1 MSKVLERLQSLPI
14 FLDFSDKDW
23 RGLDLL
29 WDIRQVAEDEILW
42 LQGEL
47 ASEMAFLLDGV
58 LCVQINGQSLAT
70 VPKNELVGELAVF
83 TQDVRSATISAEIES
98 ELLIVSAENFE
109 IMRDSHPKAYDCLL
123 DISLTRLAI
132 RTHSMNRK
140 ITQISQGT
148 DLAPERHEANVF
160 SQIWKKITGLENK
173 RPPSAIEAVKKLPK
187 IKKAHPIDIKTIVSM
202 MTPKLIPKGT
212 PVVLEGEIGNT
223 CHLLVEGCVE
233 VYRNVR
239 GGKAQLLAL
248 LYPGALLGTGALLL
262 KERRNASCVASKN
275 TDVWVYEMDRKSFH
289 GLQGSAG
296 RLWREALLHS
306 LAFQL
311 RVADETMVKLEQG
324 ERPVSTDYDQV
335 RKSLT
340 GFQG

>member
-29 WDIRQVAEDEILW
+29 WDIRHVAEDEILW
-42 LQGEL
+42 LQGDL
-47 ASEMAFLLDGV
+47 ASELAFLLDGA
-58 LCVQINGQSLAT
+58 LSVQINGQSLAT

-83 TQDVRSATISAEIES
+83 TQDVRSASISAETDC
-98 ELLIVSAENFE
+98 ELLILSSENFE
-109 IMRDSHPKAYDCLL
+109 IMRDSHPKVYDCLL
-123 DISLTRLAI
+123 DVSLTRLAI
-132 RTHSMNRK
+132 RIQAMNRR
-140 ITQISQGT
+140 IARTSAGT
-148 DLAPERHEANVF
+148 DIAPERHEDNVF
-160 SQIWKKITGLENK
+160 SQIWKKISGLENK
-173 RPPSAIEAVKKLPK
+173 TPPAAIDAMKKLPK
-187 IKKAHPIDIKTIVSM
+187 TQDANSVDIKMIISM
-202 MTPKLIPKGT
+202 MKPRLVPKGS
-212 PVVLEGEIGNT
+212 PVILESEIGNT
-223 CHLLVEGCVE
+223 CYLLVEGCVE

-239 GGKAQLLAL
+239 GGKAQLLAH

-275 TDVWVYEMDRKSFH
+275 TDVWVYEMDRKSFNK
-289 GLQGSAG
+289 LQGSAG

-324 ERPVSTDYDQV
+324 ERPDNTDYDNV
-335 RKSLT
+335 RKNLID
-340 GFQG
+340 FQG